1 MEHPN
6 SHPST
11 EAYKSPT
18 QTPESNTRRPRS
30 RYSPT
35 RHSPPILMHH
45 RARGASQISQKQ
57 IPPSLPP
64 IHPQQIPH
72 SMLEPRSLKPKK
84 GSVTDGQTG
93 VPNLDRGGGRCA
105 WTLARRLS
113 RAAGGVGDEAEGA
126 VPSFA
131 GAAWRGV
138 AWRSGG
144 FLAGFGS
151 KSNSEGMGEGE
162 VAGSK
167 RLGGGFVL
175 KLRGCLPACL
185 PQSPVRRSPPVQLQ
199 CNARASHQQHVRTAS
214 TLICGV

>member
-18 QTPESNTRRPRS
+18 QTPESNT

-138 AWRSGG
+138 AWRGGG

>member
-1 MEHPN
+1 
-6 SHPST
+6 
-11 EAYKSPT
+11 
-18 QTPESNTRRPRS
+18 
-30 RYSPT
+30 
-35 RHSPPILMHH
+35 
-45 RARGASQISQKQ
+45 
-57 IPPSLPP
+57 
-64 IHPQQIPH
+64 
-72 SMLEPRSLKPKK
+72 
-84 GSVTDGQTG
+84 
-93 VPNLDRGGGRCA
+93 VPGP
-105 WTLARRLS
+105 S
-113 RAAGGVGDEAEGA
+113 RAASRERLAGLEMRPR
-126 VPSFA
+126 VPCLPPP
-131 GAAWRGV
+131 GRRGV